1 MEQIREMIQEKLK
14 EISDLEVGIAI
25 PDGMVEEGT
34 TYFGYELQE
43 IYVGSDLG
51 KNYTMEVSLTG
62 RLVRRKSANENATAI
77 VDAALEN
84 IKAKLKELNFKY
96 TYNDINTDDNF
107 RKILVKG
114 TVRYNQLNDVFI
126 V

>member
-1 MEQIREMIQEKLK
+1 MEQIREMIQEKLR